1 MKSNAAN
8 DFVKPI
14 LVLAVICLV
23 LSATLAVINSV
34 TSPIIAET
42 EAQIAESARME
53 VLPEADSFT
62 ELDVNIPEDSSVT
75 AVYEATNG
83 VGYVFMVTEDGYG
96 GKDTLNI
103 ICSIDAEGNIVDT
116 KTLSHSETA
125 GLGTK
130 IMEDDFKGQFVGL
143 DSSEIESIDRI
154 SGATISSNHYL
165 DGIRAAFDVYET
177 VVK

>member
-14 LVLAVICLV
+14 LVLALICLV
-23 LSATLAVINSV
+23 MSATLALINSV
-34 TSPIIAET
+34 TRPIIEDT
-42 EAQIAESARME
+42 EAQIAEAARME
-53 VLPEADSFT
+53 VLPEADGFK
-62 ELDVNIPEDSSVT
+62 EMDIDIPEDSSVT

-83 VGYVFMVTEDGYG
+83 AGYVFMVTEDGYG

-103 ICSIDAEGNIVDT
+103 ICSIDADGKIVYT

-125 GLGTK
+125 GLGSKVT
-130 IMEDDFKGQFVGL
+130 EDGFKDQFMGL

-165 DGIRAAFDVYET
+165 DGVRAAFDVYENI
-177 VVK
+177 VK